1 MRSTSTPTAAQEA
14 GLPSPDE
21 LAHAMQPAE
30 FKPAA
35 NGCLE
40 LELIHGRSR
49 SNQAISRR
57 CSSLKRQSMRTS
69 ATLYQAESGRRAR

>member
-35 NGCLE
+35 NGYLE
-40 LELIHGRSR
+40 LELTHGRGAPPCYFEALFFAEKTVDAHV
-49 SNQAISRR
+49 SN
-57 CSSLKRQSMRTS
+57 S
-69 ATLYQAESGRRAR
+69 APN